1 MAWMLRRQFHR
12 LYEEGAH
19 SGTAMCIPL
28 HSYLIGQPDR
38 LDAFEE
44 ALEYIAAH
52 DKGWFTTGR
61 EIARYFDAH
70 CRDTFAAAGQ
80 AVEEV
85 P

>member
-1 MAWMLRRQFHR
+1 MPWMLRRQFHR

-52 DKGWFTTGR
+52 DK
-61 EIARYFDAH
+61 
-70 CRDTFAAAGQ
+70 
-80 AVEEV
+80 V
-85 P
+85 